1 MAKGGVGGTGGARG
15 GRGGGRPRG
24 RTVAAGALLAFLAV
38 ATGVVTRRTLG
49 IREAARLAELDR
61 RRVELEAR
69 RVQLERDIRD
79 ASSRARLQPVAERD
93 LGMRIP
99 ADSQVVLL
107 SAPRRAP

>member
-1 MAKGGVGGTGGARG
+1 MAKVGLGARRP
-15 GRGGGRPRG
+15 GRGAGPKG
-24 RTVAAGALLAFLAV
+24 RTVAAVVLLAFLAL
-38 ATGVVTRRTLG
+38 ATGVVTRRTVG

-61 RRVELEAR
+61 LRAELEAR

-99 ADSQVVLL
+99 ADSQVILL
-107 SAPRRAP
+107 PAPRRAP